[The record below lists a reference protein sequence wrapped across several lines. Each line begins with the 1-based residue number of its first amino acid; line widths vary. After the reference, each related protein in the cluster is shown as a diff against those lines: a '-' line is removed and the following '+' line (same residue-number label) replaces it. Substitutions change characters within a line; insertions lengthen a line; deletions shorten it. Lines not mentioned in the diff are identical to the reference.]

1 MAKARIPYLLVD
13 AFTDTPGGGNR
24 VALVLDARGMSSE
37 EMHQITQRLGYP
49 QVAFVTDWLGGS
61 YSVWF
66 FTPSG
71 EVEFAGHAAIALALT
86 LVRQGI

>member
-66 FTPSG
+66 SPL
-71 EVEFAGHAAIALALT
+71 AARWSSLGMPLSPWP
-86 LVRQGI
+86 